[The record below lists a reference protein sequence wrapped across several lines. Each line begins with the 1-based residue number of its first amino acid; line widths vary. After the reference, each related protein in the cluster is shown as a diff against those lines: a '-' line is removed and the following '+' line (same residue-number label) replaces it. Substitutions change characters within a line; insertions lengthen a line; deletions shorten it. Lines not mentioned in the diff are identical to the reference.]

1 MSFHPAMPYGTERW
15 HRSERQT
22 LPEGPEFSFTPE
34 RRAEF
39 ERLAAHYPPEHRRS
53 SVLYALY
60 LAQDQQGYISANAAR
75 HVAEVVGITTA
86 DVEDVVSYYVMFH
99 RAPVG
104 KYVLQVYTTLSCAL
118 AGAERVLESMEQ
130 VLGIKA
136 GETDPS
142 GLFTIQQMECLGA
155 CDRAPVMMVNNNE
168 WHEHLQPEQVAG
180 LVDRM
185 KTDGIK
191 ALSNCHLC
199 EQRVSEGK
207 KTTTPAKA
215 KAVPDY
221 EPVLTKYAFTPGG
234 AELDHYV
241 KNQAGYQGLKK
252 ALSMAPDAVIEEVK
266 KSGLRG
272 RGGAGFPTGLKW
284 QFVDKKSP
292 KPKYI
297 VCNADESEPGTFKD
311 HLLMERN
318 PHLLVEG
325 CLIGCYAI
333 GSKAAYIYIRGEFYH
348 LFPTMQQAIDDA
360 RKAGYLGKNIMGS
373 GFDCEV
379 YLHRGAGAYEAGEE
393 TALLESLEGKRAQ
406 PRFKPPFPAV
416 EGAWK
421 SPTAVNN
428 VETLCNVPLV
438 MTRGADWF
446 AALGPE
452 KNGGPKL
459 FCVSGAVKN
468 PGVFEAPMKVTL
480 KELIYDYAGGPLD
493 GHHVKAVIPGGSSV
507 PILMPDQLDIPAS
520 FDDVQKAG
528 SLLGSAAIMVLDE
541 TTDMVWLAENLL
553 HFYRHESCGKCT
565 PCREGTDWLYRLLHR
580 MIEGKAT
587 ERDIPLLQSVA
598 NQINGKTLC
607 AFGDA
612 AATPVLTTL
621 KWFKPEFEAYVKGT
635 PPKPASYRGKP
646 HAPQAFEAAN
656 VDKPVGSH

>member
-1 MSFHPAMPYGTERW
+1 MSFHPAMPYGTGQW
-15 HRSERQT
+15 HRSQRVT
-22 LPEGPEFSFTPE
+22 LPEGPEFRFTAANRE
-34 RRAEF
+34 QF
-39 ERLAAHYPPEHRRS
+39 EAFAAHYDPAHRQS
-53 SVLYALY
+53 AVLHALY
-60 LAQDQQGYISANAAR
+60 LAQEQQGYISANAAR
-75 HVAEVVGITTA
+75 HVAEVVGCTA
-86 DVEDVVSYYVMFH
+86 AEVEDVVSYYVMFH
-99 RAPVG
+99 RTPVG
-104 KYVLQVYTTLSCAL
+104 TFVLQVCTTLSCAL
-118 AGAERVLESMEQ
+118 AGAERVVEELEEK
-130 VLGIKA
+130 LGIRR

-142 GLFTIQQMECLGA
+142 GMFTIQAMECLGA
-155 CDRAPVMMVNNNE
+155 CDRAPVMMVNNDH
-168 WHEHLQPEQVAG
+168 WHEALAPGHASG

-185 KTDGIK
+185 KADGLK
-191 ALSNCHLC
+191 ALNGCHLDI
-199 EQRVSEGK
+199 EHRPESDWRG
-207 KTTTPAKA
+207 KTTTPVAP

-234 AELDHYV
+234 NTLEHY
-241 KNQAGYQGLKK
+241 KEHQQGYEGLRK
-252 ALSMAPDAVIEEVK
+252 ALAMTPEQVIDEVK

-292 KPKYI
+292 RSKYI

-333 GSKAAYIYIRGEFYH
+333 GSGAAYIYVRGEFYH
-348 LFPTMQQAIDDA
+348 LFPVLQKAIDDA
-360 RKAGYLGKNIMGS
+360 REAGLVGKNILGT

-416 EGAWK
+416 AGAWGC
-421 SPTAVNN
+421 PTAVNN

-438 MTRGADWF
+438 MTRGSDWY

-459 FCVSGAVKN
+459 FCVSGHVKR

-480 KELIYDYAGGPLD
+480 EELIFAYAGGMRD
-493 GHHVKAVIPGGSSV
+493 GHTLKAVIPGGSSV
-507 PILMPDQLDIPAS
+507 PILMPDQIAIPAS
-520 FDDVQKAG
+520 FDAVQQAG

-580 MIEGKAT
+580 MLNGEGTAK
-587 ERDIPLLQSVA
+587 DIPLLESVA
-598 NQINGKTLC
+598 QQINGKTLC

-612 AATPVLTTL
+612 AATPVLTTI
-621 KWFKPEFEAYVKGT
+621 KWFKPEFERYAAGDVPAAADYRADQ
-635 PPKPASYRGKP
+635 PASHK
-646 HAPQAFEAAN
+646 AI
-656 VDKPVGSH
+656 VGSH